1 MKLSFALTIAA
12 ALSLAA
18 VPCWAQYAPYTY
30 GPAYG

>member
-1 MKLSFALTIAA
+1 LTIAA

-18 VPCWAQYAPYTY
+18 VPCWAQCAPYTY